1 LRIAGREANQS
12 EIRNP
17 HSEMTMDVPF
27 VTLVGTG
34 NDFVLIDLIRS
45 RLDPMEGRWTSLAR
59 SACRATGTDGLLLLE
74 RSRRADVGMRIF
86 NPDGSEPSMCGN
98 GIRCLAWYA
107 HRAGLARPL
116 MSIETRAGVKRAR
129 IEGGRRV
136 RVDLG
141 VPRLLE
147 HLAGFVRDGRR
158 IFDADLIDSG
168 VPHLVCWVHD
178 AAAIDVERLGRSLR
192 AHRRFRPEG
201 TNVDFAHVEAFAPS
215 WSGSGPHRASI
226 RLRTYERGVEAQTQ
240 ACGTGAVATAAAFAR
255 SVVSGNPA
263 ARGRQRFEVALRVPG
278 GVLDVEL
285 AAVLERGRAAFGHA
299 LLTGDVLQQSKGR
312 LTWNGGWR

>member
-1 LRIAGREANQS
+1 MRI
-12 EIRNP
+12 
-17 HSEMTMDVPF
+17 PF
-27 VTLVGTG
+27 VTLVGTE
-34 NDFVLIDLIRS
+34 NDFVLIDRIRH
-45 RLDPMEGRWTSLAR
+45 RLETSAGRWPSLAR

-74 RSRRADVGMRIF
+74 RSRRADVRMRIF

-107 HRAGLARPL
+107 HRSGVARPL
-116 MSIETRAGVKRAR
+116 MSIETRAGVKHAR
-129 IEGGRRV
+129 IEGAGRV

-141 VPRLLE
+141 VPRFLV
-147 HLAGFVRDGRR
+147 HLAGFVREGRR
-158 IFDADLIDSG
+158 IFDADLVDSG

-178 AAAIDVERLGRSLR
+178 AAAVDVERLGRSLR
-192 AHRRFRPEG
+192 THRRFRPSG

-215 WSGSGPHRASI
+215 WSRASTHRASI

-240 ACGTGAVATAAAFAR
+240 ACGTGGVATAAAFAR

-263 ARGRQRFEVALRVPG
+263 ARGRQRFAVTLRVPG
-278 GVLDVEL
+278 GVLDVEFTAAL
-285 AAVLERGRAAFGHA
+285 ARRGRVAFGHA
-299 LLTGDVLQQSKGR
+299 LLTGDVLQRSRGR